1 MIELK
6 GACGHPVHINEKYIV
21 SVTSKNIY
29 DLERTFVRTLK
40 GDFFVC
46 ESVEEVLDI
55 IMEKETTVGEGIM
68 KGITRVII
76 ETEGENPKTI
86 AVITADNI
94 EPAKGY
100 RVRMR
105 PSYDDKD

>member
-1 MIELK
+1 
-6 GACGHPVHINEKYIV
+6 
-21 SVTSKNIY
+21 
-29 DLERTFVRTLK
+29 
-40 GDFFVC
+40 
-46 ESVEEVLDI
+46 
-55 IMEKETTVGEGIM
+55 MEKETTVGEGIM

-94 EPAKGY
+94 EPAEGY